1 MMAFALL
8 IGVTNASFI
17 RILDKGK
24 LVAADDTVDYG
35 SGSVIVPVMPQERG
49 CLDDTKHLFIR

>member
-1 MMAFALL
+1 LT
-8 IGVTNASFI
+8 GVTNASFI

-35 SGSVIVPVMPQERG
+35 SGSVTEPVMPQERG
-49 CLDDTKHLFIR
+49 RLDDT